1 MNTVTK
7 RIEVAMNLAHYSQ
20 GPDCSDLVDELA
32 ALLPDGADATTN
44 AETLVILRRIE
55 RVLHRR
61 LNGTSIRAM
70 ADELHFE
77 KDFDGY
83 EATLRAAKRNA
94 REAYVRYRSM
104 CDALDALPVKAADAD
119 YTNLDDLDCFGG
131 ELNDLFASDF
141 MV

>member
-1 MNTVTK
+1 MPCPMRFGPPP
-7 RIEVAMNLAHYSQ
+7 RIMIFFRDACVVRGAWCVVRTC
-20 GPDCSDLVDELA
+20 PDCSDLVDELA

-119 YTNLDDLDCFGG
+119 YTNLDD
-131 ELNDLFASDF
+131 
-141 MV
+141 